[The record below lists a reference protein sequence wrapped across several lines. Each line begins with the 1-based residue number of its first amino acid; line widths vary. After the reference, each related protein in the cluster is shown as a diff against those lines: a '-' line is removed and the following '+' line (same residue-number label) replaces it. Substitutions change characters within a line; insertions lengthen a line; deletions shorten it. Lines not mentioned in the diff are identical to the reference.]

1 MFWIIHLDFLISF
14 HYTKSND
21 RKLIHNMFTK
31 RQKQVLDFVTDYK
44 MRKGYAP
51 ALDEIQ
57 KKFKFA
63 SVSTAHFHVSRLRDL
78 GYLTREENKPRSIN
92 IVSREIMVKIPL
104 LGAIAAGQPI
114 EAIQDKEIIAVPK
127 SKIPI
132 SSEVYALRV
141 VGDSMVDE
149 NIHNGDIVL
158 VRHQE
163 TAENGQKVVAL
174 INNHEATL
182 KKFYQESGHIRLQ
195 PANKNMEPLIFRNGR
210 DVSIQ
215 GVVLDVI
222 RDIGIS
228 ITEITLPQTVQQTD
242 KKSSPHFEA
251 ENILIYKDNIL
262 KINSI
267 PNNSVDLIVT
277 SPPYNV
283 DIHYNSH
290 ADDLSYEDYL
300 EFTRKWIK
308 KCFDLTKSE
317 GRFLL
322 NIPLDK
328 NKGGQKSVGADIT
341 KIAKDIGWKYHST
354 IIWNEGNISR
364 RTAWGSFMS
373 ASAPYVI
380 APVEL
385 ILVLYKDSWKKT
397 GGSRKNDI
405 TKKEFM
411 DWTNGVWTFNGQ
423 SKKGAGGHP
432 APFPIELPRRCI
444 KLFSFIGDTVLD
456 PFLGSGSTLIASY
469 LHGRKG
475 IGVEIDEKYCDIAI
489 DRLCNEAKVNQGN
502 LLK

>member
-1 MFWIIHLDFLISF
+1 MLTI
-14 HYTKSND
+14 
-21 RKLIHNMFTK
+21 
-31 RQKQVLDFVTDYK
+31 RQKQIFEYVKKYIEKKDYAPSFEDIRK
-44 MRKGYAP
+44 HFRLASRSTVHHHIEALKRKGYLNRFGSRAR
-51 ALDEIQ
+51 AIEIT
-57 KKFKFA
+57 KKKG
-63 SVSTAHFHVSRLRDL
+63 L
-78 GYLTREENKPRSIN
+78 SILVN
-92 IVSREIMVKIPL
+92 VPL
-104 LGAIAAGQPI
+104 LGTIAAGQPI
-114 EAIQDKEIIAVPK
+114 EAIENKEIIAVPK
-127 SKIPI
+127 DKLPRSGEI
-132 SSEVYALRV
+132 YALKV
-141 VGDSMVDE
+141 TGDSMIDE
-149 NIHNGDIVL
+149 NINDGDIIL

-163 TAENGQKVVAL
+163 TAENGQKIVAL
-174 INNHEATL
+174 IDNQEATL
-182 KKFYQESGHIRLQ
+182 KKYYREGRHIRLQ
-195 PANKNMEPLIFRNGR
+195 PANKNMEPIILRSGR
-210 DVSIQ
+210 DISIQ
-215 GVVLDVI
+215 GIVLNVI
-222 RDIGIS
+222 KGVGTIFPGNV
-228 ITEITLPQTVQQTD
+228 LPE
-242 KKSSPHFEA
+242 KPIEHKEFRSSAPYFKT
-251 ENILIYKDNIL
+251 NNLLIYKDDIL
-262 KINSI
+262 KISSI

-290 ADDLSYEDYL
+290 ADNLTYDDYL

-308 KCFDLTKSE
+308 KCFDLAKSE

-341 KIAKDIGWKYHST
+341 KIVKDIGWKYHST

-385 ILVLYKDSWKKT
+385 ILVLYKDSWKKN

-405 TKKEFM
+405 TKQEFM
-411 DWTNGVWTFNGQ
+411 AWTNGVWTFPGQ

-469 LHGRKG
+469 LHNRKG
-475 IGVEIDEKYCDIAI
+475 IGVDIDEKYCKIAI
-489 DRLCNEAKVNQGN
+489 ERLQQEGKIN
-502 LLK
+502 